1 MQKRVSGV
9 SVNGTAFK
17 IMTNTSLRPAA
28 VKCIKSIF
36 YNFFF
41 RQYRAALFPGKIPV
55 SQVDH
60 ALDKKIPFT
69 PDWIGIYLDFV
80 AFWIRSIGFLLQE
93 YREKVRGTVEQGAAA
108 QGEQIPAQE
117 KWITAVAAVKD
128 FLDSMG
134 ALYAFAAEVYQKNLS
149 TTMRPFY
156 IRRFRFL
163 LVHAFDP
170 HLMCIPSLHVM
181 VVIRTYTKF
190 AAILRSLGDE
200 KTYAPQIAEIKKGAL
215 DITEAI
221 LYVKQHSV
229 NCVAAA
235 MYAMTCFDAKLFPQ
249 SEAEDFV
256 SRLFTE
262 DTSDEPPVTA
272 KLSKIGPAEGAEI
285 RNHIATLYRQF
296 LAEHCE
302 TSNKAS
308 PGTPGEVSSGAASWD
323 TPLIRFLQ
331 SLPQKSARPETSAGA
346 KS

>member
-1 MQKRVSGV
+1 MQKRVAGV

-17 IMTNTSLRPAA
+17 IMTNASLRPAA

-60 ALDKKIPFT
+60 ELDKKIPFT

-93 YREKVRGTVEQGAAA
+93 YREKARGTAEQGAT
-108 QGEQIPAQE
+108 AQE
-117 KWITAVAAVKD
+117 KLVVAVAAVKD

-235 MYAMTCFDAKLFPQ
+235 LYAMTCFDAELFPQ
-249 SEAEDFV
+249 AEAEDFI

-262 DTSDEPPVTA
+262 DSSEELSATA
-272 KLSKIGPAEGAEI
+272 KLSKIGPVEGAEI
-285 RNHIATLYRQF
+285 RNHIENLYRQF
-296 LAEHCE
+296 LVEHRE
-302 TSNKAS
+302 TSNK
-308 PGTPGEVSSGAASWD
+308 TSSGAASWD

-331 SLPQKSARPETSAGA
+331 
-346 KS
+346 